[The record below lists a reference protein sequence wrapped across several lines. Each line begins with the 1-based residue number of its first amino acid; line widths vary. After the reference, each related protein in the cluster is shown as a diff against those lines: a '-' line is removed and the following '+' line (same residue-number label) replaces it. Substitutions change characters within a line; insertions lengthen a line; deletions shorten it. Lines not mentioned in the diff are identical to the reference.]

1 MVLYMNGIILT
12 RSNFFIK
19 YIKLIMFYYYI
30 MFSPIIVKD
39 NNTKNIFI
47 NDCKKMYD
55 NKDKSFYGIDF
66 EYNMKN
72 KKRVISLMQ
81 VILINDSSKYDD
93 IDYHK
98 PIYVLDPMS
107 FNKNDMDLLI
117 KYVFCSYSI
126 KIFHGS
132 DSLDYQYIYE
142 DIIKDKNQ
150 FMKFINTSVDTR
162 FLCEISK
169 RIMSRNDN
177 KVTKKCSIYNA
188 LLDHNIIDKKLFDKL
203 EKLSSKIN
211 YNKEWNINSLT
222 QVQLFYSVYDVYYLY
237 DLLSVITRNVVTVNK
252 IIKTDLISLIN
263 RLYRF
268 NMLNKFGIINLSDIC
283 KKKIVKI
290 NNENINDKIMETP
303 LMKIKYNKKDVTIY
317 VEDIL
322 SLDTIRKNIMY
333 CLIYYYINNDA
344 IEEFKKNKYFM
355 YMKGFESVL
364 ELMKSIG
371 KKSSSR
377 ISCNNT

>member
-1 MVLYMNGIILT
+1 
-12 RSNFFIK
+12 
-19 YIKLIMFYYYI
+19 
-30 MFSPIIVKD
+30 
-39 NNTKNIFI
+39 
-47 NDCKKMYD
+47 
-55 NKDKSFYGIDF
+55 
-66 EYNMKN
+66 
-72 KKRVISLMQ
+72 MQ
-81 VILINDSSKYDD
+81 VILINDGSKYDD

-107 FNKNDMDLLI
+107 FKKNDMDLLI

-222 QVQLFYSVYDVYYLY
+222 QAQLFYSIYDVYYLY

-268 NMLNKFGIINLSDIC
+268 NMLNKFDIINLSNIC
-283 KKKIVKI
+283 KKNIVKT

-322 SLDTIRKNIMY
+322 SIDTIRKNIMY
-333 CLIYYYINNDA
+333 CLTYYYINNDI

-364 ELMKSIG
+364 ELMKAIG